1 MSRSINPPKSTIP
14 YFFII
19 ESLEIEDEKCNR
31 YDGKFLYD
39 YLNMVGKK
47 PIYYYIR
54 SKRELEEI
62 STIFCK
68 TGYRYLYLSCHG
80 DDNDVHT
87 TFDPI
92 NFCDFAN
99 IFEQKLWHRR
109 LFVSGCRLGNKKLA
123 TILFEKNDGM
133 YSLTAPK
140 SDVSFAQI
148 FPFWV
153 SFFYLMST
161 IDKET
166 MSGSAIHLSLPIC
179 SKMFGVDVNHFFKD
193 KQKNVVA
200 KVFTSRDV
208 FSEEQMAKILQLK
221 RAGN

>member
-1 MSRSINPPKSTIP
+1 
-14 YFFII
+14 
-19 ESLEIEDEKCNR
+19 
-31 YDGKFLYD
+31 
-39 YLNMVGKK
+39 
-47 PIYYYIR
+47 
-54 SKRELEEI
+54 
-62 STIFCK
+62 
-68 TGYRYLYLSCHG
+68 
-80 DDNDVHT
+80 
-87 TFDPI
+87 
-92 NFCDFAN
+92 
-99 IFEQKLWHRR
+99 
-109 LFVSGCRLGNKKLA
+109 
-123 TILFEKNDGM
+123 M

-161 IDKET
+161 IDKES
-166 MSGSAIHLSLPIC
+166 MSGSAIHLSQPIC